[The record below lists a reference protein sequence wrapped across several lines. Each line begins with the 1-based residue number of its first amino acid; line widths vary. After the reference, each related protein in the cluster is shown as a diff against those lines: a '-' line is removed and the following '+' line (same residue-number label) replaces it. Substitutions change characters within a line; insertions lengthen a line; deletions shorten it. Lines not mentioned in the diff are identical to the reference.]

1 MEGCIID
8 ESESIPIVL
17 DDQFVTRSISSYIR
31 GYHAYM
37 DIWTPRVGDDTLICQ
52 HEENNVYD
60 LHAVSI
66 VHNDLVNNRIVGHVP
81 LNYAPIFHRFLK
93 LPNHRI
99 RCRVTGERINRGGG
113 YGLEIPAD
121 YIFLG
126 DAKAIRWI
134 SGRISS
140 IDKDL
145 DKTYNKCWK

>member
-17 DDQFVTRSISSYIR
+17 DDQFVTRSISSYII

-37 DIWTPRVGDDTLICQ
+37 DIWTPRVGDDTVSCQ

-113 YGLEIPAD
+113 MA
-121 YIFLG
+121 
-126 DAKAIRWI
+126 
-134 SGRISS
+134 
-140 IDKDL
+140 
-145 DKTYNKCWK
+145 